1 MNKPEPPSPAGKSS
15 AAAPTTS
22 RRNFLKNSGR
32 ITAASALA
40 GVSVPFVHAADDHTI
55 RLALIGC
62 GGRGA
67 GAAGNALTVTG
78 GPVKLV
84 AMADLFK
91 DKQDQA
97 HKALKKEFKDKVDV
111 PDEQRFIGFDAY
123 RKAIDCLR
131 PGDVA
136 LLTTN
141 SYCRATHLDYA
152 VEKGVNV
159 FMEKSFAPDPGG
171 LHRMLRAG
179 QEAEKKNLKI
189 STGLMCRHS
198 VARQAFIEKVRN
210 GDLGDIPLIRAYRM
224 GGKAYLLS
232 RNPGE
237 PEVQWQIRNKGFFN
251 WVSSGRLIEYMIH
264 QIDEICWLKDAYPV
278 AAHGLGGRVP
288 NSPDL
293 GQNLDTYSVE
303 YTFADGSTAMV
314 YSRDMDKA
322 KIDFATYVHGTKK
335 AGQFSGMT
343 HKATVHTYKDM
354 HMDRRN
360 IDWKAEREPCN
371 PWQAEWN
378 VLLSKIRNDEK
389 HNETERS
396 IYSNFASILGRAAV
410 HYQNKLTWDEVFSS
424 NFKFCENIDGMDFE
438 QTPPVLPDDKGAY
451 PVPIPGQWTEI

>member
-1 MNKPEPPSPAGKSS
+1 MNSSNTDESPAANSL
-15 AAAPTTS
+15 ATS
-22 RRNFLKNSGR
+22 RRKFLKNSSKV
-32 ITAASALA
+32 TAASILA
-40 GVSVPFVHAADDHTI
+40 GVKIPFVHASDDQTI

-67 GAAGNALTVTG
+67 GAAGNALTAPG

-84 AMADLFK
+84 AMADLFE
-91 DKQDQA
+91 DKQNRA
-97 HKALKKEFKDKVDV
+97 YEVLKKQFKEKVEV
-111 PDEQRFIGFDAY
+111 PKEQRFIGFDAY
-123 RKAIDCLR
+123 RHAIDCLR

-141 SYCRATHLDYA
+141 AYCRATHLDYA

-159 FMEKSFAPDPGG
+159 FMEKSFSPDPYG

-179 QEAEKKNLKI
+179 EVAEKKNLKI

-210 GDLGDIPLIRAYRM
+210 GDLGEIPLIRAYRM
-224 GGKAYLLS
+224 GRKAHLTS
-232 RNPGE
+232 RNTGD
-237 PEVQWQIRNKGFFN
+237 PEVQWQIRNKGYFN

-264 QIDEICWLKDAYPV
+264 QIDEICWLKDSFPI
-278 AAHGLGGRVP
+278 AAHGIGGRVP
-288 NSPDL
+288 HSPDL
-293 GQNLDTYSVE
+293 GQNLDTYSIE
-303 YTFADGSTAMV
+303 YSFADGSRAMV
-314 YSRDMDKA
+314 YSRDIDHS
-322 KIDFATYVHGTKK
+322 KIDFGTYVHGTKR

-343 HKATVHTYKDM
+343 HKATVQTYKDM
-354 HMDRRN
+354 QMNRRN

-389 HNETERS
+389 HNETKRS
-396 IYSNFASILGRAAV
+396 IYSNFASIMGRAAV
-410 HYQNKLTWDEVFSS
+410 HNESVVTWDEVFSS
-424 NFKFCENIDGMDFE
+424 KFKFCDNIDAMEFN
-438 QTPPVLPDDKGAY
+438 QTAPVLPDANGAY